1 MTRPDIKQQEK
12 EAYDSIAE
20 VFDAVWAR
28 YTARF
33 ASDLI
38 DLMAPQSG
46 EITLDLAGGTG
57 AAGLKLAERLGPK
70 GRVTIIDL
78 SPRMLQQAEVKAAA
92 RLLNNVTARV
102 MDGENLD
109 FPDQSF
115 DLIVCSFGI
124 MFFPNVPRALAEARR
139 VLRPG
144 GRIGFT
150 VWSVPERVPFISY
163 PSQAT
168 ITRVAPAPVR
178 LLLHAPIIGRRLL
191 RKIMTSTGSLG
202 YSGMRF
208 SRPGSLEKIMRDA
221 GFQSLRRELRA
232 FPLQFDNFD
241 HYWEA
246 LTQGTPAKERYS
258 RLSPHILAE
267 AREEVRAKLAN
278 PTTGKIDVF
287 NEAALILGRKP

>member
-1 MTRPDIKQQEK
+1 MTRPDIKKQEK

-38 DLMAPQSG
+38 DFMAPQNG
-46 EITLDLAGGTG
+46 EVTLDLAGGTG
-57 AAGLKLAERLGPK
+57 AAGLKLAERLGPQ

-78 SPRMLQQAEVKAAA
+78 SPRMLQQAEVNAAT
-92 RLLNNVTARV
+92 RLLDNVTTRV

-109 FPDQSF
+109 FPDRSF

-139 VLRPG
+139 VLKPG

-178 LLLHAPIIGRRLL
+178 LLLQVPVIGRRLL

-208 SRPGSLEKIMRDA
+208 SRPGSLEKLMREA
-221 GFQSLRRELRA
+221 GFQALRRELRA

-241 HYWEA
+241 QYWEA

-258 RLSPHILAE
+258 RLSPNILAA
-267 AREEVRAKLAN
+267 AREEVRAKLAD
-278 PTTGKIDVF
+278 PTTGKIYVF
-287 NEAALILGRKP
+287 NEAALVLGKKP